1 MLTKRRP
8 STTRRGSDVSSEIS
22 ASAASV
28 FRETISENLR
38 SALTLRW
45 EEIPD
50 WMRDNEYIKS
60 GYRNVQNS
68 WKGCL
73 HSLFSYW
80 HNESVN
86 VHSHLW
92 PALAFLSLLFY
103 YRNEISQYST
113 VTWQDHSGFIIFLAA
128 ATFCLA
134 CSATYHL
141 STCHSERMSDFCGA
155 LDYCGIIVLI
165 VGSFVPCL
173 YYGFYCEKLFQIVYV
188 AGIIFGGIATAV
200 VVLSPDFNTPAYR
213 GARAAAFV
221 SLGLFG
227 VFPVGHAII
236 SRGWETLD
244 NELGFSW
251 LLLSAAFYLTGALIY
266 AKRIPERWFPGKFD
280 YYFASHQ
287 IFHIHVV
294 LGAFAHYI
302 CLLKAFHHWHGI
314 RGGTVTRRFTSCSHG

>member
-1 MLTKRRP
+1 MNNL
-8 STTRRGSDVSSEIS
+8 TRRRNSIAKKVSDGDFT
-22 ASAASV
+22 ASAAASAI
-28 FRETISENLR
+28 RDSISENFR
-38 SALTLRW
+38 TALTLTW

-50 WMRDNEYIKS
+50 WMKDNEHIVS

-92 PALAFLSLLFY
+92 PAVLFLFCLIY
-103 YRNEISQYST
+103 YRNDISQYST
-113 VTWQDHSGFIIFLAA
+113 VTWQDHSGFVIFLAA

-141 STCHSERMSDFCGA
+141 ATCHSERMADLCGA
-155 LDYCGIIVLI
+155 LDYVGIIVLI

-173 YYGFYCEKLFQIVYV
+173 YYGFYCDTLLQVMYV
-188 AGIIFGGIATAV
+188 SGITLGGIATAV
-200 VVLSPDFNTPAYR
+200 IVLSPKFNTPAYR
-213 GARAAAFV
+213 GARAIAFS

-227 VFPVGHAII
+227 IFPIGHAVIYH
-236 SRGWETLD
+236 GWKTV
-244 NELGFSW
+244 NKELGFSW
-251 LLLSAAFYLTGALIY
+251 LLLSAVFYLTGALIY
-266 AKRIPERWFPGKFD
+266 ANRIPERWFPGKFD

-287 IFHIHVV
+287 IFHVHVV
-294 LGAFAHYI
+294 LGAFAHYA
-302 CLLKAFHHWHGI
+302 CVLKAFHHWHGT
-314 RGGTVTRRFTSCSHG
+314 RGGTCVVP